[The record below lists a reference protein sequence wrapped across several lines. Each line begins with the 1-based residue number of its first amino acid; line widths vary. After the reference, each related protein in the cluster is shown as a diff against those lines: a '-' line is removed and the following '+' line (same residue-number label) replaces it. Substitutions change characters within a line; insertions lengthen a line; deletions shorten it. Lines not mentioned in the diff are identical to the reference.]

1 MIHPRGLSLPYA
13 CAHASPNKNFNKHLK
28 QKLKQV
34 NSCLWL
40 PVSKVMRV
48 REIATLNKEVK
59 KGNLIRAKA
68 PFCLSASK
76 IHIFD
81 HFCKRMQLE
90 QISSILT
97 LILRCWSRQYL
108 CSQLCLAPS

>member
-1 MIHPRGLSLPYA
+1 
-13 CAHASPNKNFNKHLK
+13 
-28 QKLKQV
+28 
-34 NSCLWL
+34 
-40 PVSKVMRV
+40 MRV

-59 KGNLIRAKA
+59 KSNLIQAKA
-68 PFCLSASK
+68 
-76 IHIFD
+76 